1 MIDIFM
7 LIMVIALAVI
17 ILIINIY
24 LLAYYCAEDDND
36 CGGGIFS
43 KIIAVL
49 GMFIGLGQI
58 CLLPLDVS
66 NTRGDGGEFRMDV
79 LWKITYI
86 LIVVFVFFII
96 PLAISIYE
104 CDPEWT
110 FMQKLSNSFCFFIC
124 EVVVVACLFGITYLL
139 WNKAHIP
146 ITSLKCSINTDDI
159 FSDSSTEITS
169 ENESNFTGLCGKA
182 KDTEIKIK
190 VSFAVYIIALLSVIS
205 YILFMIFGGVGFFSF
220 PLDLIYSFCTRPIK
234 IKPAKLEE
242 MKKEIVITAA
252 DLKDLGMQLKQLE
265 AKGHHNKNMFSKE
278 KRHYNQLLKE
288 LKVGV
293 AVIDEQ
299 FQIINMQSL
308 ANQTSALGYLLQ
320 LIAGIFCIILSILW
334 IFQILF
340 YIIIK
345 RKGRPLF
352 KFLNIPLVK
361 LTDANLSFLAIC
373 IFTVLSLYLLLITI
387 KGNFKFGIRIMI
399 LGSIHPMKKDNT
411 YMNSILFNVMLVML
425 TSVSVIQFSIRAF
438 GEYTSLTDADIIF
451 NTQIKYLS
459 FYRFFFNNNIFEYG
473 LLIIAIISFIYL
485 ICRPN
490 DTNTVRKILYKK
502 FENDKKA
509 NEAGK
514 GTEIE
519 MTIKDSNSINEN

>member
-7 LIMVIALAVI
+7 LIMVIALSI
-17 ILIINIY
+17 IIIIVNIY
-24 LLAYYCAEDDND
+24 LLAYYCAEDDNEF
-36 CGGGIFS
+36 GSGIFS

-66 NTRGDGGEFRMDV
+66 NTRGEGGNFRMD
-79 LWKITYI
+79 LIWKIAYI
-86 LIVVFVFFII
+86 LIVCFVFFII

-104 CDPEWT
+104 CDPDWT
-110 FMQKLSNSFCFFIC
+110 CFQKLSNSFCFFIC
-124 EVVVVACLFGITYLL
+124 EIVVVGCLFGITYLL

-146 ITSLKCSINTDDI
+146 ITSLKCSINIDDLFTDSNI
-159 FSDSSTEITS
+159 EITAD
-169 ENESNFTGLCGKA
+169 NEKDFTALCEKA
-182 KDTEIKIK
+182 KNKEIEIK
-190 VSFAVYIIALLSVIS
+190 VSFAIYIIALLSVIS
-205 YILFMIFGGVGFFSF
+205 YVLFMIFGGVGIFSF
-220 PLDLIYSFCTRPIK
+220 PLDLIYAFCTRPLK

-242 MKKEIVITAA
+242 MKKEIVVTAA
-252 DLKDLGMQLKQLE
+252 DLKDLGMQLKKLE
-265 AKGHHNKNMFSKE
+265 AKGDHNRNMFSKE
-278 KRHYNQLLKE
+278 KRHYNELLKE

-293 AVIDEQ
+293 SVIDDQ
-299 FQIINMQSL
+299 FQLINMQTL

-320 LIAGIFCIILSILW
+320 LISGIFCIILSFLW

-345 RKGRPLF
+345 KNGRPLYS
-352 KFLNIPLVK
+352 FLNIPLVK
-361 LTDANLSFLAIC
+361 LTDVNLSFVAIC
-373 IFTVLSLYLLLITI
+373 IFTVLSLYLLIITV
-387 KGNFKFGIRIMI
+387 KGNFKFGLRIMI
-399 LGSIHPMKKDNT
+399 LGTIHPMKKDNT

-438 GEYTSLTDADIIF
+438 GEYTSMTDADIIF

-459 FYRFFFNNNIFEYG
+459 FYEFFFKYNIFEYG
-473 LLIIAIISFIYL
+473 MLIIAVISFIYL

-502 FENDKKA
+502 FENDKK
-509 NEAGK
+509 EKEESKGK
-514 GTEIE
+514 EIE
-519 MTIKDSNSINEN
+519 MTIKNSED

>member
-7 LIMVIALAVI
+7 LVMVIALAVI
-17 ILIINIY
+17 IIIINIY
-24 LLAYYCAEDDND
+24 LLAYYCAEDDNEF
-36 CGGGIFS
+36 GSGTFA

-66 NTRGDGGEFRMDV
+66 NTRGEGGDFRMDII
-79 LWKITYI
+79 WKVTYI

-104 CDPEWT
+104 CDPDWS
-110 FMQKLSNSFCFFIC
+110 FCQKLSNIFCFFGC
-124 EVVVVACLFGITYLL
+124 EIVVVGCLFGITYLL

-146 ITSLKCSINTDDI
+146 ISSLKCGIDMDNSWARSSEEIN
-159 FSDSSTEITS
+159 DSNE
-169 ENESNFTGLCGKA
+169 ENFLGLCGK
-182 KDTEIKIK
+182 KKNTEIDIK
-190 VSFAVYIIALLSVIS
+190 VSFAVYIIALLSLIS
-205 YILFMIFGGVGFFSF
+205 YVLFMIFGGVGIFSF
-220 PLDLIYSFCTRPIK
+220 PLDLIYAFCTRPIK

-242 MKKEIVITAA
+242 MKKEIVVTAA
-252 DLKDLGMQLKQLE
+252 DLKDLGMQLKKLE
-265 AKGHHNKNMFSKE
+265 EKGDHKRNMFSKE
-278 KRHYNQLLKE
+278 KRHYNELLKE

-293 AVIDEQ
+293 SVIDDQ
-299 FQIINMQSL
+299 FQIINMQTL

-320 LIAGIFCIILSILW
+320 LIAGIFCFILSFLW
-334 IFQILF
+334 IIQILL

-345 RKGRPLF
+345 KDGRPING
-352 KFLNIPLVK
+352 FLNIPLVK
-361 LTDANLSFLAIC
+361 LTDVNLSFVAIC

-387 KGNFKFGIRIMI
+387 KGNFKFGLRIMI
-399 LGSIHPMKKDNT
+399 LGEIHPMKKDNT
-411 YMNSILFNVMLVML
+411 YMNSILFNVMLVMI

-459 FYRFFFNNNIFEYG
+459 FYGFFFKNNIFEYG
-473 LLIIAIISFIYL
+473 LIIISVISFIYL
-485 ICRPN
+485 ILRPN

-502 FENDKKA
+502 FENDKKDKE
-509 NEAGK
+509 NK
-514 GTEIE
+514 NTTEIE
-519 MTIKDSNSINEN
+519 MTAKSINSE

>member
-7 LIMVIALAVI
+7 LVMVIALAVI
-17 ILIINIY
+17 IIIINIY
-24 LLAYYCAEDDND
+24 LLAYYCAEDDNEF
-36 CGGGIFS
+36 GSGTFA

-49 GMFIGLGQI
+49 GMFIGLGQV

-66 NTRGDGGEFRMDV
+66 NTRGDGGEFRMDII
-79 LWKITYI
+79 WKITYI
-86 LIVVFVFFII
+86 LIVIFVFFII

-104 CDPEWT
+104 CDPDWS
-110 FMQKLSNSFCFFIC
+110 FCQKISNSFCFFAC
-124 EVVVVACLFGITYLL
+124 EIVVVACLFGVTYLL

-146 ITSLKCSINTDDI
+146 ISSLKCSMNNVDTWASSSQEIDDTNEEKFLI
-159 FSDSSTEITS
+159 LCDKKKNTEI
-169 ENESNFTGLCGKA
+169 E
-182 KDTEIKIK
+182 IK
-190 VSFAVYIIALLSVIS
+190 VSFAVYIIALLSIIS
-205 YILFMIFGGVGFFSF
+205 YVLFMIFGGVGIFSF

-242 MKKEIVITAA
+242 MKKEIVVTAA
-252 DLKDLGMQLKQLE
+252 DLKDLGMQLKKLE
-265 AKGHHNKNMFSKE
+265 EKGDHKRNMFSKE
-278 KRHYNQLLKE
+278 KRHYNELLKE

-293 AVIDEQ
+293 SVIDDQ
-299 FQIINMQSL
+299 FQIINMQTL

-320 LIAGIFCIILSILW
+320 LIAGVFCFILSFLW
-334 IFQILF
+334 IIQILL

-345 RKGRPLF
+345 KNGRPING
-352 KFLNIPLVK
+352 FLNVPLVK
-361 LTDANLSFLAIC
+361 LTDANLSFVAIC

-399 LGSIHPMKKDNT
+399 LGEIHPMKKDNT
-411 YMNSILFNVMLVML
+411 YMNSILFNVMLVMI

-459 FYRFFFNNNIFEYG
+459 FYGFFFKNNIFEFG
-473 LLIIAIISFIYL
+473 LLIISVISFIYL

-502 FENDKKA
+502 FENDKKDKE
-509 NEAGK
+509 NSNK
-514 GTEIE
+514 EIE
-519 MTIKDSNSINEN
+519 MTVKSINSD